1 MFCLV
6 AVVMDVLV
14 VVHMLVVVDV
24 LASVLVF
31 LCVCVLVHV
40 PVLVSMFMF
49 MYVVVPPSLP
59 LLSLQVP
66 GQELSLHQGEQ
77 QEQGER
83 EEPGE
88 ARLGREEERR
98 PGHSHPATG
107 CMLTSSPEVGEE
119 KWKTALSS
127 CCTSK
132 VTKCQGSKGL
142 A

>member
-14 VVHMLVVVDV
+14 VVHMLMVVDV

-31 LCVCVLVHV
+31 LCVCVLVSLFM
-40 PVLVSMFMF
+40 LVCIVMF

-59 LLSLQVP
+59 FLSLQRPV
-66 GQELSLHQGEQ
+66 QELSLHQGEQ

-83 EEPGE
+83 EEPGQG
-88 ARLGREEERR
+88 RRGREEERR

-107 CMLTSSPEVGEE
+107 P
-119 KWKTALSS
+119 
-127 CCTSK
+127 
-132 VTKCQGSKGL
+132 
-142 A
+142 

>member
-14 VVHMLVVVDV
+14 VVHVLVVVDV

-31 LCVCVLVHV
+31 LCVCVLVSLFM
-40 PVLVSMFMF
+40 LVCIVMF

-77 QEQGER
+77 QQGEK
-83 EEPGE
+83 EEPGQGS
-88 ARLGREEERR
+88 LGREEERR

-107 CMLTSSPEVGEE
+107 CMLTSRPEVGEE
-119 KWKTALSS
+119 KWETALSS